1 MADLKYT
8 VDVDTKGATR
18 ALNGLKSAM
27 IAIGAALVTKEII
40 GITAKFEDLRTSL
53 NTVTKSVTAGG
64 EAFDFISK
72 FATQTQFGIEELSKS
87 FIQLKAAGIEP
98 TEKLLKTF
106 ADTAAVTTD
115 QIGSLEAITALLS
128 RTTGGGLGIE
138 ELERLADRGIP
149 VYRILQREIG
159 LTRSAISE
167 FGKTA
172 EGAGIIVD
180 NLLAGLDKEFGGATE
195 ARLNNLST
203 IISNFKI
210 SVANLANEFGS
221 GLAPAIKEIT
231 IGMTTFIE
239 QNKGLARI
247 IGEGIGRALIFV
259 KDAVAGL
266 LEQFGLLKAGG
277 LEEFAATV
285 TDSLATFLESFSLGI
300 DSIVNTLFG
309 AINGLQRV
317 ISAISNIP
325 GAGFDAIWMGA
336 GKSRDEYIAKTESSL
351 REAQEKLGTFSYA
364 EMWGAGGKETQRE
377 IAVLKGS
384 IESLERLLTQLG
396 DKNTVIFETV
406 ADDFNGASEA
416 TAPFIAGLRESADEL
431 RETASVVAAS
441 VQTYDN
447 YDDAIL
453 RVARAQEAA
462 NEKLAEARRLQDAL
476 NVSVVAYN
484 TSADERIAKAAE
496 QADLS
501 AFEGI
506 KRTLEE
512 IRIQEERLA
521 TAAKDRI
528 QEQFANSDPEIL
540 AQQLAAIDAVT
551 QRTIQ
556 ARQEAARQIEANVTT
571 FRNAEAAK
579 IKAAKD
585 AEDAAKNAQKSFA
598 EGWKTAFD
606 DYSKNATD
614 AGKQAERLFN
624 KTTQSMED
632 SIVSFAKTGKFEF
645 KDLINTI
652 LEELLRSQ
660 IQRLIASTFGAFGG
674 GGGGGF
680 NPFEGFFA
688 NGGLIPSGKFG
699 VVGEKGPE
707 LISGPANITPLDG
720 LGGGGSQVIYNINAV
735 DAPSFKAMIARD
747 PGFIHAVAQQGARK
761 VPVRR

>member
-1 MADLKYT
+1 MADLRYT

-18 ALNGLKSAM
+18 ALNGLKSALV
-27 IAIGAALVTKEII
+27 AIGAALVTKEII

-53 NTVTKSVTAGG
+53 NTVTKSVEAGG
-64 EAFDFISK
+64 KAFDFISK

-128 RTTGGGLGIE
+128 RTTGGGLGLE

-159 LTRSAISE
+159 LTRDGISE

-172 EGAGIIVD
+172 EGARIIVD
-180 NLLAGLDKEFGGATE
+180 NLLAGLDKEFGGATQD
-195 ARLNNLST
+195 RLNNLST

-221 GLAPAIKEIT
+221 GLSPAIKEIT
-231 IGMTTFIE
+231 IGMTIFIE

-247 IGEGIGRALIFV
+247 IGEGIGRALLFV

-277 LEEFAATV
+277 LEEFAATI
-285 TDSLATFLESFSLGI
+285 TDSLANFLESFSLGI

-309 AINGLQRV
+309 AMQGLQRV
-317 ISAISNIP
+317 ITAIARLP
-325 GAGFDAIWMGA
+325 GAGFDAIWMEA
-336 GKSRDEYIAKTESSL
+336 GKSRDEYIEKTRSALESAQAELDTYSL
-351 REAQEKLGTFSYA
+351 SDKFFNSKEVGPKVKLLESQIEALT
-364 EMWGAGGKETQRE
+364 
-377 IAVLKGS
+377 
-384 IESLERLLTQLG
+384 RLLGQLE
-396 DKNTVIFETV
+396 DENTIIFEKMSE
-406 ADDFNGASEA
+406 DFAGASEA
-416 TAPFIAGLRESADEL
+416 TQPFIESLRETADEL
-431 RETASVVAAS
+431 RETAKTVAAS
-441 VQTYDN
+441 AITYDD

-462 NEKLAEARRLQDAL
+462 NEKLAEAKRLQDAL
-476 NVSVVAYN
+476 NVSVSAYN
-484 TSADERIAKAAE
+484 TSAAERIAKAAE

-512 IRIQEERLA
+512 IRIEEERLA

-556 ARQEAARQIEANVTT
+556 ARQEAARQIEANVTA
-571 FRNAEAAK
+571 FRTAEEQKA
-579 IKAAKD
+579 KAAKD
-585 AEDAAKNAQKSFA
+585 AEEAAKNAQKSFA

-606 DYSKNATD
+606 EYAKNATD

-624 KTTQSMED
+624 KTTSSMED
-632 SIVSFAKTGKFEF
+632 AIVGFAKTGKFEF

-660 IQRLIASTFGAFGG
+660 IQRLIAQTFGAFGG
-674 GGGGGF
+674 GGSGGGF
-680 NPFEGFFA
+680 NPFAGFFA

-699 VVGEKGPE
+699 VVGENGPE
-707 LISGPANITPLDG
+707 LISGPANITPMDG

>member
-266 LEQFGLLKAGG
+266 LEQFGLLKAG
-277 LEEFAATV
+277 
-285 TDSLATFLESFSLGI
+285 SHW
-300 DSIVNTLFG
+300 
-309 AINGLQRV
+309 QC
-317 ISAISNIP
+317 
-325 GAGFDAIWMGA
+325 
-336 GKSRDEYIAKTESSL
+336 
-351 REAQEKLGTFSYA
+351 
-364 EMWGAGGKETQRE
+364 
-377 IAVLKGS
+377 
-384 IESLERLLTQLG
+384 
-396 DKNTVIFETV
+396 
-406 ADDFNGASEA
+406 
-416 TAPFIAGLRESADEL
+416 
-431 RETASVVAAS
+431 
-441 VQTYDN
+441 
-447 YDDAIL
+447 
-453 RVARAQEAA
+453 
-462 NEKLAEARRLQDAL
+462 
-476 NVSVVAYN
+476 
-484 TSADERIAKAAE
+484 
-496 QADLS
+496 
-501 AFEGI
+501 
-506 KRTLEE
+506 
-512 IRIQEERLA
+512 
-521 TAAKDRI
+521 
-528 QEQFANSDPEIL
+528 
-540 AQQLAAIDAVT
+540 
-551 QRTIQ
+551 
-556 ARQEAARQIEANVTT
+556 
-571 FRNAEAAK
+571 
-579 IKAAKD
+579 
-585 AEDAAKNAQKSFA
+585 
-598 EGWKTAFD
+598 
-606 DYSKNATD
+606 
-614 AGKQAERLFN
+614 
-624 KTTQSMED
+624 
-632 SIVSFAKTGKFEF
+632 
-645 KDLINTI
+645 
-652 LEELLRSQ
+652 
-660 IQRLIASTFGAFGG
+660 
-674 GGGGGF
+674 
-680 NPFEGFFA
+680 
-688 NGGLIPSGKFG
+688 
-699 VVGEKGPE
+699 
-707 LISGPANITPLDG
+707 
-720 LGGGGSQVIYNINAV
+720 
-735 DAPSFKAMIARD
+735 
-747 PGFIHAVAQQGARK
+747 
-761 VPVRR
+761 

>member
-1 MADLKYT
+1 MADLKYS

-18 ALNGLKSAM
+18 ALGGLKSALV
-27 IAIGAALVTKEII
+27 AIGAALVTKEII
-40 GITAKFEDLRTSL
+40 DVTARFEDLRTSL
-53 NTVTKSVTAGG
+53 NTVTKSVQAGG
-64 EAFDFISK
+64 QAFDFISK

-87 FIQLKAAGIEP
+87 FIQLKASGIEP

-128 RTTGGGLGIE
+128 RTTGGGLGLE

-159 LTRSAISE
+159 LTRDGISE

-172 EGAGIIVD
+172 EGARIIVD
-180 NLLAGLDKEFGGATE
+180 NLLAGLDKEFGGAAE

-210 SVANLANEFGS
+210 SVANLANEFGT
-221 GLAPAIKEIT
+221 GLAPAIKELT
-231 IGMTTFIE
+231 IGLTDFIE
-239 QNKGLARI
+239 QNKGIAQV
-247 IGEGIGRALIFV
+247 IGRGLGDAILFL
-259 KDAVAGL
+259 KDQIVGL
-266 LEQFGLLKAGG
+266 LETTGLLRAGG
-277 LEEFAATV
+277 FQNLAADV
-285 TDSLATFLESFSLGI
+285 TEYLADFLEGFGRGVDSF
-300 DSIVNTLFG
+300 VNTMYG
-309 AINGLQRV
+309 ALAALQRV
-317 ISAISNIP
+317 IVSISNIP
-325 GAGFDAIWMGA
+325 GVGFDAMFLDLGTNV
-336 GKSRDEYIAKTESSL
+336 DDYIAGVESNL
-351 REAQEKLGTFSYA
+351 AQLKANQEDFTLFDKLGLTDTAVKTAVGIGKLEGILESYRD
-364 EMWGAGGKETQRE
+364 GT
-377 IAVLKGS
+377 L
-384 IESLERLLTQLG
+384 
-396 DKNTVIFETV
+396 VIFEEIEQAGVNASDFTKPM
-406 ADDFNGASEA
+406 ADG
-416 TAPFIAGLRESADEL
+416 L
-431 RETASVVAAS
+431 RETAAELRTAAS
-441 VQTYDN
+441 SAATTTQVFDD

-462 NEKLAEARRLQDAL
+462 NEKLAEAKRLQDAL

-512 IRIQEERLA
+512 IRIEEERLA

-540 AQQLAAIDAVT
+540 REQLANIDAVT

-556 ARQEAARQIEANVTT
+556 ARQEAARQIEANVTA
-571 FRNAEAAK
+571 FRTAEEQKA
-579 IKAAKD
+579 KAAKD

-606 DYSKNATD
+606 EYAKNATD

-624 KTTQSMED
+624 KTTKSMED
-632 SIVSFAKTGKFEF
+632 SIVNFAKTGKFEF
-645 KDLINTI
+645 KDLVNTI

-660 IQRLIASTFGAFGG
+660 IQKLIASTFGAFGG
-674 GGGGGF
+674 GSGGSS
-680 NPFEGFFA
+680 PFAGFFA
-688 NGGLIPSGKFG
+688 NGGLIPSGQFG
-699 VVGEKGPE
+699 IVGEKGPE

>member
-1 MADLKYT
+1 MADLKYS

-18 ALNGLKSAM
+18 ALGGLKSALV
-27 IAIGAALVTKEII
+27 AIGAALVTKEII
-40 GITAKFEDLRTSL
+40 DVTARFEDLRTSL
-53 NTVTKSVTAGG
+53 NTVTKSVQAGG
-64 EAFDFISK
+64 QAFDFISK
-72 FATQTQFGIEELSKS
+72 FATQTQFGIEDLSKS
-87 FIQLKAAGIEP
+87 FIQLKASGIEP

-128 RTTGGGLGIE
+128 RTTGGGLGLE

-159 LTRSAISE
+159 LTRDGISE

-172 EGAGIIVD
+172 EGARIIVD
-180 NLLAGLDKEFGGATE
+180 NLLAGLDKEFGGAAE
-195 ARLNNLST
+195 ARLNNLSI

-210 SVANLANEFGS
+210 SVANLANEFGT
-221 GLAPAIKEIT
+221 GLAPAIKELT
-231 IGMTTFIE
+231 IGLTDFIE
-239 QNKGLARI
+239 QNKGIAQV
-247 IGEGIGRALIFV
+247 IGRGLGDAILFL
-259 KDAVAGL
+259 KDQIVGL
-266 LEQFGLLKAGG
+266 LETTGLLRAGG
-277 LEEFAATV
+277 FQNLAADV
-285 TDSLATFLESFSLGI
+285 TEYLADFLEGFGRGVDSF
-300 DSIVNTLFG
+300 VNTMYG
-309 AINGLQRV
+309 ALAALQRV
-317 ISAISNIP
+317 IVSISNIP
-325 GAGFDAIWMGA
+325 GVGFDAMFLDLGTNV
-336 GKSRDEYIAKTESSL
+336 DDYIAGVESNL
-351 REAQEKLGTFSYA
+351 AQLKANQEDFTLFDKLGLTDTAVKTAVGIGKLEGILESYRD
-364 EMWGAGGKETQRE
+364 GT
-377 IAVLKGS
+377 L
-384 IESLERLLTQLG
+384 
-396 DKNTVIFETV
+396 VIFEEIEQAGVNASDFTKPM
-406 ADDFNGASEA
+406 ADG
-416 TAPFIAGLRESADEL
+416 L
-431 RETASVVAAS
+431 RETAAELRTAAS
-441 VQTYDN
+441 SAATTTQVFDD

-462 NEKLAEARRLQDAL
+462 NEKLAEAKRLQDAL

-512 IRIQEERLA
+512 IRIEEERLA

-556 ARQEAARQIEANVTT
+556 ARQEAARQIEANVTA
-571 FRNAEAAK
+571 FRTAEEQKA
-579 IKAAKD
+579 KAAKD

-606 DYSKNATD
+606 EYAKNATD

-624 KTTQSMED
+624 KTTKSMED
-632 SIVSFAKTGKFEF
+632 SIVNFAKTGKFEF
-645 KDLINTI
+645 KDLVNTI

-660 IQRLIASTFGAFGG
+660 IQKLIASTFGAFGG
-674 GGGGGF
+674 GSGGSS
-680 NPFEGFFA
+680 PFAGFFA
-688 NGGLIPSGKFG
+688 NGGLIPSGQFG
-699 VVGEKGPE
+699 IVGEKGPE

>member
-18 ALNGLKSAM
+18 ALGGLKSALV
-27 IAIGAALVTKEII
+27 AIGAALVTKEII
-40 GITAKFEDLRTSL
+40 DVTARFEDLRTSL
-53 NTVTKSVTAGG
+53 NTVTKSVQAGG
-64 EAFDFISK
+64 QAFDFISK

-87 FIQLKAAGIEP
+87 FIQLKASGIEP

-128 RTTGGGLGIE
+128 RTTGGGLGLE

-159 LTRSAISE
+159 LTRDGISE

-172 EGAGIIVD
+172 EGARIIVD
-180 NLLAGLDKEFGGATE
+180 NLLAGLDKEFGGAAE

-210 SVANLANEFGS
+210 SVANLANEFGT
-221 GLAPAIKEIT
+221 GLAPAIKELT
-231 IGMTTFIE
+231 IGLTDFIE
-239 QNKGLARI
+239 QNKGIAQV
-247 IGEGIGRALIFV
+247 IGRGLGDAILFL
-259 KDAVAGL
+259 KDQIVGL
-266 LEQFGLLKAGG
+266 LETTGLLRAGG
-277 LEEFAATV
+277 FQNLAADV
-285 TDSLATFLESFSLGI
+285 TEYLADFLEGFGRGVDSF
-300 DSIVNTLFG
+300 VNTMYG
-309 AINGLQRV
+309 ALAALQRV
-317 ISAISNIP
+317 IVSISNIP
-325 GAGFDAIWMGA
+325 GVGFDAMFLDLGTNV
-336 GKSRDEYIAKTESSL
+336 DDYIAGVESNL
-351 REAQEKLGTFSYA
+351 AQLKANQEDFTLFDKLGLTDTAVKTAVGIGKLEGILESYRD
-364 EMWGAGGKETQRE
+364 GT
-377 IAVLKGS
+377 L
-384 IESLERLLTQLG
+384 
-396 DKNTVIFETV
+396 VIFEEIEQAGVNASDFTKPM
-406 ADDFNGASEA
+406 ADG
-416 TAPFIAGLRESADEL
+416 L
-431 RETASVVAAS
+431 RETAAELRTAAS
-441 VQTYDN
+441 SAATTTQVFDD

-462 NEKLAEARRLQDAL
+462 NEKLAEAKRLQDAL

-512 IRIQEERLA
+512 IRIEEERLA

-556 ARQEAARQIEANVTT
+556 ARQEAARQIEANVTA
-571 FRNAEAAK
+571 FRTAEEQKA
-579 IKAAKD
+579 KAAKD

-606 DYSKNATD
+606 EYAKNATD

-624 KTTQSMED
+624 KTTKSMED
-632 SIVSFAKTGKFEF
+632 SIVNFAKTGKFEF
-645 KDLINTI
+645 KDLVNTI

-660 IQRLIASTFGAFGG
+660 IQKLIASTFGAFGG
-674 GGGGGF
+674 GSGGSS
-680 NPFEGFFA
+680 PFAGFFA
-688 NGGLIPSGKFG
+688 NGGLIPSGQFG
-699 VVGEKGPE
+699 IVGEKGPE

>member
-1 MADLKYT
+1 MADLKYS

-18 ALNGLKSAM
+18 ALGGLKSALV
-27 IAIGAALVTKEII
+27 AIGAALVTKEII
-40 GITAKFEDLRTSL
+40 DVTARFEDLRTSL
-53 NTVTKSVTAGG
+53 NTVTKSVQAGG
-64 EAFDFISK
+64 QAFDFISK

-87 FIQLKAAGIEP
+87 FIQLKASGIEP

-128 RTTGGGLGIE
+128 RTTGGGLGLE

-159 LTRSAISE
+159 LTRDGISE

-172 EGAGIIVD
+172 EGARIIVD
-180 NLLAGLDKEFGGATE
+180 NLLAGLDKEFGGAAE

-210 SVANLANEFGS
+210 SVANLANEFGT
-221 GLAPAIKEIT
+221 GLAPAIKELT
-231 IGMTTFIE
+231 IGLTDFIE
-239 QNKGLARI
+239 QNKGIAQV
-247 IGEGIGRALIFV
+247 IGRGLGDAILFL
-259 KDAVAGL
+259 KDQIVGL
-266 LEQFGLLKAGG
+266 LETTGLLRAGG
-277 LEEFAATV
+277 FQNLAADV
-285 TDSLATFLESFSLGI
+285 TEYLADFLEGFGRGVDSF
-300 DSIVNTLFG
+300 VNTMYG
-309 AINGLQRV
+309 ALAALQRV
-317 ISAISNIP
+317 IVSISNIP
-325 GAGFDAIWMGA
+325 GVGFDAMFLDLGTNV
-336 GKSRDEYIAKTESSL
+336 DDYIAGVESNL
-351 REAQEKLGTFSYA
+351 AQLKANQEDFTLFDKLGLTDTAVKTAVGIGKLEGILESYRD
-364 EMWGAGGKETQRE
+364 GT
-377 IAVLKGS
+377 L
-384 IESLERLLTQLG
+384 
-396 DKNTVIFETV
+396 VIFEEIEQAGVNASDFTKPM
-406 ADDFNGASEA
+406 ADG
-416 TAPFIAGLRESADEL
+416 L
-431 RETASVVAAS
+431 RETAAELRTAAS
-441 VQTYDN
+441 SAATTTQVFDD

-462 NEKLAEARRLQDAL
+462 NEKLAEAKRLQDAL

-512 IRIQEERLA
+512 IRIEEERLA

-556 ARQEAARQIEANVTT
+556 ARQEAARQIEANVTA
-571 FRNAEAAK
+571 FRTAEEQKA
-579 IKAAKD
+579 KAAKD

-606 DYSKNATD
+606 EYAKNATD

-624 KTTQSMED
+624 KTTKSMED
-632 SIVSFAKTGKFEF
+632 SIVNFAKTGKFEF
-645 KDLINTI
+645 KDLVNTI

-660 IQRLIASTFGAFGG
+660 IQKLIASTFGAFGG
-674 GGGGGF
+674 GSGGSS
-680 NPFEGFFA
+680 PFAGFFA
-688 NGGLIPSGKFG
+688 NGGLIPSGQFG
-699 VVGEKGPE
+699 IVGEKGPE